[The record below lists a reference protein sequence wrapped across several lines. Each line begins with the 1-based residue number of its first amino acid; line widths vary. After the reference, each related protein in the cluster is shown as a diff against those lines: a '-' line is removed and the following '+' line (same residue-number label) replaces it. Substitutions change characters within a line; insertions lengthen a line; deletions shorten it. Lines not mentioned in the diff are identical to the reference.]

1 MARSPRISG
10 KKRRRVHS
18 NDQANHFSK
27 NDCSKV
33 VLFQESAEKILRKPK
48 QKEKYGST
56 KILTSLEHGIKRRD
70 EAKSESNGE
79 DETDAA
85 SIFFELANSPL
96 IGYQI
101 DTNQTIVIR
110 QDNNCAI
117 HTGGIV
123 WETSYLLAEF
133 LIKKFGSKRTSNH
146 PLGKTLE
153 IGAGC
158 GMLGLILGTSGLSS
172 KVVLTEASEVMAN
185 LKDNISSNVI
195 AIEGDNHEL
204 EKTHLQS
211 KGAHGTMYPPA
222 CPKHRVSVRQLRW
235 DQLKADIKFDA
246 NRRDSI
252 EGESHDLQPH
262 SFDTIV
268 GTDVVFSPSLVCPLL
283 KTLSKMARK
292 KSKVK
297 GGEKAA
303 QLRNA
308 TMIYLCLQIRC
319 PDSHA
324 LLFSDA
330 SKYGLKVSDVSHEL
344 LQSGT
349 RCSWGVDLE
358 CVLLKI
364 EVVSKNHRQ
373 YNAK

>member
-1 MARSPRISG
+1 
-10 KKRRRVHS
+10 
-18 NDQANHFSK
+18 
-27 NDCSKV
+27 
-33 VLFQESAEKILRKPK
+33 
-48 QKEKYGST
+48 
-56 KILTSLEHGIKRRD
+56 
-70 EAKSESNGE
+70 
-79 DETDAA
+79 
-85 SIFFELANSPL
+85 
-96 IGYQI
+96 
-101 DTNQTIVIR
+101 
-110 QDNNCAI
+110 
-117 HTGGIV
+117 
-123 WETSYLLAEF
+123 
-133 LIKKFGSKRTSNH
+133 
-146 PLGKTLE
+146 
-153 IGAGC
+153 
-158 GMLGLILGTSGLSS
+158 
-172 KVVLTEASEVMAN
+172 MAN

-195 AIEGDNHEL
+195 AIEGGNYKL
-204 EKTHLQS
+204 EKTRLQS
-211 KGAHGTMYPPA
+211 NGVHGTIYPPA

-297 GGEKAA
+297 GGEKAT

-324 LLFSDA
+324 LLFSEA
-330 SKYGLKVSDVSHEL
+330 CKYGLKVSDVSHEL